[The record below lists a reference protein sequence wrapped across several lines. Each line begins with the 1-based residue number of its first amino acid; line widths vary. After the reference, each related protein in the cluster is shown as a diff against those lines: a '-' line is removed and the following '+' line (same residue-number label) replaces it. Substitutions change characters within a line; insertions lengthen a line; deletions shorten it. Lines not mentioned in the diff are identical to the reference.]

1 MHVVILKVIWKMLY
15 FGTMYRSEL
24 NMLLAAEL
32 YLFAPQYRR
41 ATDLHGML
49 KSQMCIYN
57 GFFRAAKYDHVQVN
71 PRRQF

>member
-41 ATDLHGML
+41 ATDLHDML
-49 KSQMCIYN
+49 YSQMCN
-57 GFFRAAKYDHVQVN
+57 GIFRAAKYDHVQVN